1 LDVIDQCADIEPFR
15 TADKLGQLLGVIDR
29 TQQDVLRSAARGKP
43 RHQHDGA
50 DQIQEEQGDLNVHHA
65 VQDERHRRVT

>member
-29 TQQDVLRSAARGKP
+29 KQQDVLRSAQGVNLVINTTALIRYRRSRGISTYTM
-43 RHQHDGA
+43 RSRTNVIDG
-50 DQIQEEQGDLNVHHA
+50 
-65 VQDERHRRVT
+65 